1 VRICWLDRREGALLA
16 ALLLVAV
23 LAKPAH
29 LDTIPSRVDGQ
40 EISNLYGWWAAIYSN
55 WPFVPQQSTV
65 WPVAS
70 LWTPSSW
77 EDVVPQTPEQIRRS
91 AAQLTGYGSALD
103 ILEFNPNPDYPDFV
117 RWKQGYL
124 AQVDRLGRAF
134 MLGYEHING
143 TRFRQLGV
151 SAKNSTP
158 TFDMSDP
165 YNRALFTQDVDF
177 MFREVIVPYIDYY
190 VTMNG
195 RAVIYLWNT
204 ENMLGDFGGL
214 LTEIKERYPVAF
226 IGSETNT
233 PRLDDAEAIGRV
245 DALDGF
251 MAYSVLDPEN
261 EGNYSRAMA
270 EQYWSSIVF
279 RKFLRTYEAQ
289 HPGRYRLFVPTFQAA
304 FDDARYPGRSNA
316 DGSPKTAP
324 MYPRSRDELSGAA
337 QMLKTAMSQEQIYDA
352 YGPMVIYNELFEGAA
367 VIESQPYAAP
377 ASQYHGFGLDR
388 LAIVKQFFA
397 P

>member
-1 VRICWLDRREGALLA
+1 MLLA
-16 ALLLVAV
+16 VVGVRRATVAS
-23 LAKPAH
+23 
-29 LDTIPSRVDGQ
+29 IPDRIDGQ

-65 WPVAS
+65 WPVPS
-70 LWTPSSW
+70 LYTPSSW
-77 EDVVPQTPEQIRRS
+77 EAMLPQTAIELRQS
-91 AAQLTGYGSALD
+91 AAQLNEHGSALD

-124 AQVDRLGRAF
+124 AQLDALGRVF
-134 MLGYEHING
+134 MLGYEHVNG

-158 TFDMSDP
+158 TVDMSDP
-165 YNRALFTQDVDF
+165 YNRAVFSQDVDF

-190 VTMNG
+190 ATANG

-204 ENMLGDFGGL
+204 ENMLGDFASL
-214 LTEIKERYPVAF
+214 LNEIKARYPVMF
-226 IGSETNT
+226 IGSETHK
-233 PRLDDAEAIGRV
+233 PRDDDAAALARV

-261 EGNYSRAMA
+261 EGNYSRAMT
-270 EQYWSSIVF
+270 EQYWSSVVF
-279 RKFLRTYEAQ
+279 RDFLRAYEAQ
-289 HPGRYRLFVPTFQAA
+289 HPGRYRLFIPTFQAA
-304 FDDARYPGRSNA
+304 FDDSRYPGRSNA

-324 MYPRSRDELSGAA
+324 MYPRSREELFGAA
-337 QMLKTAMSQEQIYDA
+337 QTLKTAIAQQGIYDS

-388 LAIVKQFFA
+388 LAIVKQFFG

>member
-1 VRICWLDRREGALLA
+1 M
-16 ALLLVAV
+16 LVSV
-23 LAKPAH
+23 FIVKPAS
-29 LDTIPSRVDGQ
+29 LDTLPSRVDGQ

-55 WPFVPQQSTV
+55 WPFVPHQSTV
-65 WPVAS
+65 WPVSS

-77 EDVVPQTPEQIRRS
+77 EDVVPQTPAQIRRS
-91 AAQLTGYGSALD
+91 AAQLTEYGSALD
-103 ILEFNPNPDYPDFV
+103 ILEFNPNPEYPDFI

-124 AQVDRLGRAF
+124 AQIDRLGRAF

-151 SAKNSTP
+151 STKNSTP

-165 YNRALFTQDVDF
+165 YNRAVFTQDVDF
-177 MFREVIVPYIDYY
+177 MFREVVLPHVDYY

-214 LTEIKERYPVAF
+214 LTEIKARYPVAF

-261 EGNYSRAMA
+261 EGNYSRAMG

-304 FDDARYPGRSNA
+304 FDDTRYPGRSNA

-324 MYPRSRDELSGAA
+324 MYPRSRDELFGAA
-337 QMLKTAMSQEQIYDA
+337 QTLKTAMSPEQIYDA
-352 YGPMVIYNELFEGAA
+352 YGPMVVYNELFEGAA

-377 ASQYHGFGLDR
+377 ASQYHAFGLDR
-388 LAIVKQFFA
+388 LEIVKQFFA

>member
-1 VRICWLDRREGALLA
+1 MAMLLA
-16 ALLLVAV
+16 VVGVRRATVAS
-23 LAKPAH
+23 
-29 LDTIPSRVDGQ
+29 IPDRIDGQ

-65 WPVAS
+65 WPVPS
-70 LWTPSSW
+70 LYTPSSW
-77 EDVVPQTPEQIRRS
+77 EAMLPQTAIELRQS
-91 AAQLTGYGSALD
+91 AAQLNEHGSALD

-124 AQVDRLGRAF
+124 AQLDALGRVF
-134 MLGYEHING
+134 MLGYEHVNG

-158 TFDMSDP
+158 TVDMSDP
-165 YNRALFTQDVDF
+165 YNRAVFSQDVDF

-190 VTMNG
+190 ATANG

-204 ENMLGDFGGL
+204 ENMLGDFASL
-214 LTEIKERYPVAF
+214 LNEIKARYPVMF
-226 IGSETNT
+226 IGSETHK
-233 PRLDDAEAIGRV
+233 PRDDDAAALARV

-261 EGNYSRAMA
+261 EGNYSRAMT
-270 EQYWSSIVF
+270 EQYWSSVVF
-279 RKFLRTYEAQ
+279 RDFLRAYEAQ
-289 HPGRYRLFVPTFQAA
+289 HPGRYRLFIPTFQAA
-304 FDDARYPGRSNA
+304 FDDSRYPGRSNA

-324 MYPRSRDELSGAA
+324 MYPRSREELFGAA
-337 QMLKTAMSQEQIYDA
+337 QTLKTAMTQQGIYDS

-388 LAIVKQFFA
+388 LAIVKQFFG

>member
-1 VRICWLDRREGALLA
+1 MLLA
-16 ALLLVAV
+16 VVGVRRATVAS
-23 LAKPAH
+23 
-29 LDTIPSRVDGQ
+29 IPDRIDGQ

-65 WPVAS
+65 WPVPS
-70 LWTPSSW
+70 LYTPSSW
-77 EDVVPQTPEQIRRS
+77 EAMLPQTAIELRQS
-91 AAQLTGYGSALD
+91 AAQLNEHGSALD

-124 AQVDRLGRAF
+124 AQLDALGRVF
-134 MLGYEHING
+134 MLGYEHVNG

-158 TFDMSDP
+158 TVDMSDP
-165 YNRALFTQDVDF
+165 YNRAVFSQDVDF
-177 MFREVIVPYIDYY
+177 MFREVIVPYIYY
-190 VTMNG
+190 YATANG
-195 RAVIYLWNT
+195 RAMIYLWNT
-204 ENMLGDFGGL
+204 ENMLGDFASL
-214 LTEIKERYPVAF
+214 LNEIKARYPVMF
-226 IGSETNT
+226 IGSETHK
-233 PRLDDAEAIGRV
+233 PRDDDAAALARV

-261 EGNYSRAMA
+261 EGNYSRAMT
-270 EQYWSSIVF
+270 EQYWSSVVF
-279 RKFLRTYEAQ
+279 RDFLRAYEAQ
-289 HPGRYRLFVPTFQAA
+289 HPGRYRLFIPTFQAA
-304 FDDARYPGRSNA
+304 FDDSRYPGRSNA

-324 MYPRSRDELSGAA
+324 MYPRSREELFGAA
-337 QMLKTAMSQEQIYDA
+337 QTLKTAIAQQGIYDS

-388 LAIVKQFFA
+388 LAIVKQFFG